1 MLPFLFICMWYN
13 IKKRIGKD
21 GGIQMKPLADRIR
34 PVKLEDVFG
43 QEHLLGPGKIL
54 NRIISSGNIMNMIF
68 YGPPGTGKTTVAN
81 IAAQVSNSTLY
92 KLNATNASVKDIKE
106 IVDELDTLMNHNGV
120 ILYLDEIQNFNK
132 KQQQSLLEFI
142 ENGKITLIASTTDN
156 PYFYIY
162 KAILSR
168 ATVFE
173 FKPLGKESVYKGLI
187 RALDI
192 ESRDRSSAIE
202 YDKNAV
208 EYIAEVSGG
217 DLRKAINSLELA
229 LNSRNKSENIY
240 LDMDSAYECTQIK
253 IMNYDRDGDSHY
265 DILSAFQKSIRGSD
279 PDASIHY
286 LGRLIKSGD
295 LISIVRRLL
304 VIAAEDI
311 GLAYPNAISVV
322 KSCTDAALQ
331 LGLPEAR
338 IPLAQAVILLA
349 TSPKSNSANAA
360 IDKALA
366 DIDSRDI
373 GDIPNHLKDA
383 HYPDAEKLNRGVAYK
398 YPHDYENNY
407 VKQQYLPDNIKNTVY
422 YLPGKNKMEQNA
434 KEFLSRIV
442 SAKKQ

>member
-1 MLPFLFICMWYN
+1 
-13 IKKRIGKD
+13 
-21 GGIQMKPLADRIR
+21 MKPLADRIR
-34 PVKLEDVFG
+34 PVKLEEVFG

-54 NRIISSGNIMNMIF
+54 NRVISTGNIMNMIF

-81 IAAQVSNSTLY
+81 IAARVSNRTLY

-173 FKPLGKESVYKGLI
+173 FKPLGWESVYMGLT

-192 ESRDRSSAIE
+192 ECRDKNIAIE
-202 YDKNAV
+202 YDKKAI

-229 LNSRNKSENIY
+229 INSRKKAENIY

-253 IMNYDRDGDSHY
+253 IMSYDRDGDSHY
-265 DILSAFQKSIRGSD
+265 DTLSAFQKSIRGSD

-304 VIAAEDI
+304 VIAAEDV

-331 LGLPEAR
+331 LGFPEAR

-349 TSPKSNSANAA
+349 TAPKSNSAVTA
-360 IDKALA
+360 IEKAIN
-366 DIDSRDI
+366 DIDSKDV
-373 GDIPNHLKDA
+373 GDIPSHLKDA
-383 HYPDAEKLNRGVAYK
+383 HYSGAEKLNRGVQYK
-398 YPHDYENNY
+398 YPHNYDNNY
-407 VKQQYLPDNIKNTVY
+407 IEQQYLPDNIKNTVY
-422 YLPGKNKMEQNA
+422 YVPGKNKMEQNA
-434 KEFLSRIV
+434 QEFLSRIKLV
-442 SAKKQ
+442 KKY